1 MLRIVKAVLIA
12 AALIVMGQADV
23 SAKGNLASRPQTLPR
38 LVFDGNLNFSVKE
51 YKLETGVFYR
61 WEIESK
67 GGEEFALHAPELWRN
82 SWIEQIVINKIE
94 VKVQTPY
101 SFEFDEPGVVT
112 VTFYPIRP
120 GRYPFF
126 LKGFENRGMAGTF
139 VVD

>member
-1 MLRIVKAVLIA
+1 MRRIFWTVLIA
-12 AALIVMGQADV
+12 TAMLFAGLADL
-23 SAKGNLASRPQTLPR
+23 SAKGNLASRPQNLPR

-67 GGEEFALHAPELWRN
+67 GGDEFALFAPELWRN
-82 SWIEQIVINKIE
+82 SWVDQIVINKIE
-94 VKVQTPY
+94 IKVQTPY
-101 SFEFDEPGVVT
+101 SFEFDDPGVVT
-112 VTFYPIRP
+112 VTFFPLRP

-126 LKGFENRGMAGTF
+126 LKGYENKGMQGVF